1 MLFSSMFREVFMQIF
16 LDTGDIAQIKENL
29 DFIDGVTTN
38 PSILSK
44 VNKPYDVIA
53 EIASIVD
60 GPVSLEVVSSNIDDM
75 KKEID
80 NISTIAENIVVKIPC
95 NRDGFLAL
103 KYATSKNVMTNLTL
117 CFSVSQALLA
127 AKFGATYVS
136 PFIGRLDDISL
147 DGVELISDI
156 CSVYTNYAIDTGI
169 LAASVRSLNHVV
181 ESFKCGVD
189 AVTVPVKI
197 LHQMITH
204 PLTKDGLDLFMKDW
218 NSK

>member
-1 MLFSSMFREVFMQIF
+1 MQVF

-29 DFIDGVTTN
+29 EFIDGVTTN
-38 PSILSK
+38 PSIISK
-44 VNKPYDVIA
+44 VSNPYDAIA
-53 EIASIVD
+53 EIAAMVD
-60 GPVSLEVVSSNIDDM
+60 GPVSLEVVSQNLDDM

-80 NISTIAENIVVKIPC
+80 NISTIADNIVVKLPC

-103 KYATSKNVMTNLTL
+103 RYAASKNIMTNLTL
-117 CFSVSQALLA
+117 CFSASQALLA

-156 CSVYTNYAIDTGI
+156 CGIYTNYAIDTNI
-169 LAASVRSLNHVV
+169 LAASIRSLNHVV
-181 ESFKCGVD
+181 EAFKCGVD

-197 LHQMITH
+197 LHQMINH
-204 PLTKDGLDLFMKDW
+204 PLTKEGMDLFMKDW
-218 NSK
+218 NSKK